1 MRLQKNALYW
11 QFCQF
16 TKPGTSVKKSAR
28 HWSSDQLMKPR
39 GAARL
44 RLPQHHARAMQAKS
58 SSSTPSRTTH
68 RAGRPLPPRRRLNT
82 ERLHAGIA
90 WVLRWLVCQRHGL
103 NVAWLAREAPVGDQ
117 SLRDYL
123 DFKHPEGWHTESR
136 VALVLGYFPD
146 ELERLTR
153 RWMRKYRHRE
163 QRRHAG
169 EKDWRLRFPWE
180 QGPPVEKP
188 PDFQP
193 LRPSERQQKTRQS
206 DPG

>member
-1 MRLQKNALYW
+1 
-11 QFCQF
+11 
-16 TKPGTSVKKSAR
+16 
-28 HWSSDQLMKPR
+28 
-39 GAARL
+39 
-44 RLPQHHARAMQAKS
+44 MQAKS
-58 SSSTPSRTTH
+58 SPSTSSRTAH

-163 QRRHAG
+163 QGRHAG
-169 EKDWRLRFPWE
+169 EKDWRLRYPWE
-180 QGPPVEKP
+180 QSPPVEP
-188 PDFQP
+188 PPGCQP
-193 LRPSERQQKTRQS
+193 PTS
-206 DPG
+206 PPV

>member
-1 MRLQKNALYW
+1 MLITLV
-11 QFCQF
+11 FSF
-16 TKPGTSVKKSAR
+16 G
-28 HWSSDQLMKPR
+28 DFFDFLR
-39 GAARL
+39 GFS
-44 RLPQHHARAMQAKS
+44 PNRAMQAKS
-58 SSSTPSRTTH
+58 SPSTSSRTAH

-163 QRRHAG
+163 QGRHAG
-169 EKDWRLRFPWE
+169 EKGWRLRYPWE
-180 QGPPVEKP
+180 QSPPVEP
-188 PDFQP
+188 PPGCQP
-193 LRPSERQQKTRQS
+193 PTS
-206 DPG
+206 PPV